1 MINGPTNPG
10 SRSMKANF
18 STHVTR
24 GGIRPAPVVAWLCVV
39 LCWSSAA
46 AGAGIKA
53 DVVLRGGTIVDGTGN
68 PPYRADLALRD
79 GRIAAIGTF
88 DTGSGTRSI
97 DCSGLV
103 VTPGF
108 IDLHNHSDES
118 ILAPATRL
126 ASCYLMQGCTLLV
139 TGNCGG
145 GHLQVGEYYDKLD
158 QYGSGVNIA
167 HLIPHGTLR
176 DRVMGKG
183 RRPADADEVRRMCAL
198 ANAGMRQGAWGM
210 STGLQ
215 YVPGCYAS
223 TDELAAIATVV
234 GKCGGL
240 YASHIRDEG
249 DRLVE
254 SVQEAI
260 DIGRRGR
267 VRVHISHFKAS
278 KRRNWGKVRAAAR
291 IIDQARAAGLLVTAD
306 QYPYNASST
315 SIRAMLLP
323 DDEREGGE
331 TAVIARLNNPAQAA
345 RLRPI
350 VSDAL
355 DARGRLMIAGFESRP
370 DWVGKTIRDVAAQED
385 RPAVD
390 IAMELLRSGGAQGI
404 NFSMDEGDVRF
415 VMTLPWVA
423 TASDGS
429 SRIDDGTRPHPRSY
443 GTFPRK
449 IGYYAIRQNVLSLA
463 AAVRSATGLP
473 ADILGLADRGYLR
486 KDYAAD
492 VVVFDPDEY
501 GDRATFQEPFR
512 MPVGVRWVLVNGTAA
527 VADGEL
533 RPVRAGRALR
543 RPQAAREGN

>member
-1 MINGPTNPG
+1 MKVIPSTNVISSGMRPIPLATWMYIVMMG
-10 SRSMKANF
+10 AAMAF
-18 STHVTR
+18 
-24 GGIRPAPVVAWLCVV
+24 GDGIE
-39 LCWSSAA
+39 
-46 AGAGIKA
+46 A
-53 DVVLRGGTIVDGTGN
+53 DVVLRGGMIVDGTGSA
-68 PPYRADLALRD
+68 PFRADLALRD
-79 GRIAAIGTF
+79 GRIAAIGNLET
-88 DTGSGTRSI
+88 SSARRWI

-103 VTPGF
+103 VAPGF

-118 ILAPATRL
+118 ILDPATRS
-126 ASCYLMQGCTLLV
+126 AACYLMQGCTLLV
-139 TGNCGG
+139 TGNCGS
-145 GHLQVGEYYDKLD
+145 GHLEVGQYYDKLD
-158 QYGSGVNIA
+158 QYGTGVNIA

-183 RRPADADEVRRMCAL
+183 RQPADEDEVRRMRAL
-198 ANAGMRQGAWGM
+198 AAMGMRQGAWGI

-215 YVPGCYAS
+215 YVPGCYAG
-223 TDELAAIATVV
+223 TDELVAIAAVV
-234 GKCGGL
+234 GNHGGL

-254 SVQEAI
+254 SIQEAL

-291 IIDQARAAGLLVTAD
+291 MIEQARTDGLMVTAD

-323 DDEREGGE
+323 DEEREGGE
-331 TAVIARLNNPAQAA
+331 RALIERLDNRQHVA

-350 VSDAL
+350 ISDAL
-355 DARGRLMIAGFESRP
+355 EARERLLIAGFEARG
-370 DWVGKTIRDVAAQED
+370 DWVGKTIREVALEQRRSPVDVA
-385 RPAVD
+385 VD
-390 IAMELLRSGGAQGI
+390 LLRGGGAQGI
-404 NFSMDEGDVRF
+404 NFSMDENDVRF

-429 SRIDDGTRPHPRSY
+429 SKIDDGTLPHPRSY

-449 IGYYAIRQNVLSLA
+449 IGYYAVRQKVLSLA
-463 AAVRSATGLP
+463 AAIRSATGLP
-473 ADILGLADRGYLR
+473 ADILGLVDRGYLR

-492 VVVFDPDEY
+492 IVVFDPKEY
-501 GDRATFQEPFR
+501 CDRATFQQPYR
-512 MPVGVRWVLVNGTAA
+512 MPVGVRWVFVNGTVS

-543 RPQAAREGN
+543 RPRASRQRD